1 MPLIN
6 TLTAPV
12 LGINSLLE
20 KLQSPLL
27 LLFRL
32 WVAKVFFMSGLQ
44 KLNTWG
50 DEYGVLYLFRE
61 EYNVPFLNY
70 EVAAFLATAGEL
82 ILPIFLVIGF
92 GTRYIAIAL
101 SILNVVAVVSYYATL
116 AKVGQVTP
124 HIFWGAMLLTTIIL
138 VPGIFQSIN
147 GLKTNTA
154 HLRLT
159 VKSTPKR
166 RGVALTKYSSM
177 NQFLLPATPLN
188 FTYLIFSF
196 TINFLIRSSQ

>member
-124 HIFWGAMLLTTIIL
+124 HIFWGAMLLTTIIF
-138 VPGIFQSIN
+138 GSGYFSIDQWFKN
-147 GLKTNTA
+147 
-154 HLRLT
+154 
-159 VKSTPKR
+159 
-166 RGVALTKYSSM
+166 KYCSSAS
-177 NQFLLPATPLN
+177 N
-188 FTYLIFSF
+188 S
-196 TINFLIRSSQ
+196 

>member
-6 TLTAPV
+6 TLSAPV
-12 LGINSLLE
+12 SGLNSLLE

-50 DEYGVLYLFRE
+50 DEYGVLYLFKE

-82 ILPIFLVIGF
+82 ILPVFLVIGF
-92 GTRYIAIAL
+92 GTRYFGIAL
-101 SILNVVAVVSYYATL
+101 SILNVVAVVAYYDTL
-116 AKVGQVTP
+116 ARVGQVTP
-124 HIFWGAMLLTTIIL
+124 HIFWGAMLLTNI
-138 VPGIFQSIN
+138 VYGAGFFSVDHW
-147 GLKTNTA
+147 LKKNYA
-154 HLRLT
+154 DE
-159 VKSTPKR
+159 
-166 RGVALTKYSSM
+166 
-177 NQFLLPATPLN
+177 NN
-188 FTYLIFSF
+188 
-196 TINFLIRSSQ
+196 